1 MIERPNRTAPNG
13 FGKRGTVTM
22 QRQVSAAAVAAP
34 AGAQE
39 ASGGTFQ
46 LPKWAIGAVAG
57 VFLLMMVTMSG
68 GIGGGGFL
76 GGLLGGMFANKLMNS
91 GKMPT
96 ATAAAPRDAGVSQSQ
111 VRPASAHTGSDS
123 GSMTR
128 GGFGTTASSPSHSSG
143 GHSSGG

>member
-1 MIERPNRTAPNG
+1 MIDRPNKTAPNG

-34 AGAQE
+34 AAAQE

-46 LPKWAIGAVAG
+46 LPKWVIGAVAG

-76 GGLLGGMFANKLMNS
+76 GGLLGGMIANKMMNS
-91 GKMPT
+91 GKTPT

-111 VRPASAHTGSDS
+111 MRPAAGHS
-123 GSMTR
+123 GSNSGSVTR
-128 GGFGTTASSPSHSSG
+128 GGFGSTASDTSRSG
-143 GHSSGG
+143 GISMGG